1 MKNKGISLM
10 YVTIFS
16 TIILLM
22 VSTILI
28 YSFEKVKTIDVLMQE
43 KYSVEML
50 EKEILRLEK
59 VRIVDNVDRSDVA

>member
-28 YSFEKVKTIDVLMQE
+28 YSFEKVKTIDVLM
-43 KYSVEML
+43 
-50 EKEILRLEK
+50 
-59 VRIVDNVDRSDVA
+59 